1 MNKRTKK
8 LNTINTKNIKNTKI
22 ISQKINRFL
31 QKGGMDNYD
40 KPQTN
45 KIKMLCCHGSMFPGH
60 DKFTLPSGFNVIYLT
75 KPNKAYYNIN
85 NTDNDIF
92 NVLRDNEF
100 EVNNLFDLGTLNKKE
115 HLKLLEIKKNKELD
129 LYKKDKIY
137 ELYTQ
142 YILETSQEVKT
153 TKYNEIKD
161 IYSYGN
167 LDFTLHIG
175 DDKTEINDIY
185 LDFELTLHNRLFNLL
200 NIPSSKTKKIPITF
214 GIAYKGTKLI
224 EELNESMKSETLKA
238 PIKLSDLIQLYKEG
252 TYLVCACRIF
262 PAEYNKE
269 EETTEIKIARVL
281 SGIPDTESIGNKC
294 ICGFKDCGLE
304 FVTDLGS
311 NFCYNCNINYC
322 PEHLGKYNHNCRAM
336 CHHYKDYKDD
346 KDDECVEMHDC
357 EMVMCPFKD
366 CNPICENHLEE
377 HIKLKHSNIP
387 KPEMDLD
394 YEILKIV
401 VDKYICIEEVAHQD
415 LMLEKETIFV
425 FEDLI
430 NLKIVNIDNLNKLK
444 IIKKYLD
451 KTEKDIVNYLLDSI
465 LVEYSYLQD
474 KFRSYLQ

>member
-8 LNTINTKNIKNTKI
+8 LNTINTINTKNIKNTKI
-22 ISQKINRFL
+22 RSQKINRLL
-31 QKGGMDNYD
+31 QKGGMDKNE
-40 KPQTN
+40 KPQPN

-60 DKFTLPSGFNVIYLT
+60 YKFTLPSGFNVIYLT

-85 NTDNDIF
+85 NLDNDIF
-92 NVLRDNEF
+92 NLLRDNGF

-115 HLKLLEIKKNKELD
+115 DLKLLEIKKNKEID

-161 IYSYGN
+161 IYSCGN

-175 DDKTEINDIY
+175 DGKTEINDIY
-185 LDFELTLHNRLFNLL
+185 LDFELNSQDILVTL
-200 NIPSSKTKKIPITF
+200 

-224 EELNESMKSETLKA
+224 DELNESMKSQTLKA
-238 PIKLSDLIQLYKEG
+238 PIKLSDLIHLYKEG

-269 EETTEIKIARVL
+269 EETTDIKIARVL

-304 FVTDLGS
+304 FVTDFGT

-322 PEHLGKYNHNCRAM
+322 PEHLNNFNHKCRGM
-336 CHHYKDYKDD
+336 CHHYKDD
-346 KDDECVEMHDC
+346 DDECDEMFDC
-357 EMVMCPFKD
+357 EIVMCPFKD
-366 CNPICENHLEE
+366 CDPICETHLEE
-377 HIKLKHSNIP
+377 HIRKKHSNIP

-394 YEILKIV
+394 YEILKLV
-401 VDKYICIEEVAHQD
+401 VDRYICIEEVAHQD
-415 LMLEKETIFV
+415 LMLEEETIFV

-451 KTEKDIVNYLLDSI
+451 KKKNKDIVNYLLDSI
-465 LVEYSYLQD
+465 LVEYYCLQEKFGSYLQ
-474 KFRSYLQ
+474 